1 MIFDAHM
8 HVGEFPLFDVSL
20 DREGLEALMRE
31 HDYGGGVVFHPDNA
45 HAAEVVE
52 AVDGAWGLF
61 WANPRMPGFLDEARA
76 YLDHP
81 RFLGVKLHPLLDGYH
96 PNDPMVHPI
105 IELLVERGL
114 PVLIHCGHPIFTLP
128 WSIEEAAVGLS
139 RSSRSIL
146 GHMGHGN
153 IVYINALDRRGRA
166 AIPTSTSRRRACRC
180 TPRSARRSSAWA
192 PTGCCTARMRRS
204 ITPRWRF
211 RRCSVSGLSADLV
224 ERVLGDNARR
234 LFRVPDTIPAG
245 PRARPKAGRPLH
257 RALASAPERRV
268 EHAQAFA
275 RRLAARTRA
284 RGRRRPRHR
293 ASR

>member
-96 PNDPMVHPI
+96 PNDPTVHPLY
-105 IELLVERGL
+105 ELLVERGL

-128 WSIEEAAVGLS
+128 WSIEEAAVAFPGLTV
-139 RSSRSIL
+139 IL

-153 IVYINALDRRGRA
+153 IVYINGSIDVAERNPNVYLETSGMPMHTKILEAVRRVGPDRVLYG
-166 AIPTSTSRRRACRC
+166 SD
-180 TPRSARRSSAWA
+180 A
-192 PTGCCTARMRRS
+192 PFHHPSVEIQKVM
-204 ITPRWRF
+204 
-211 RRCSVSGLSADLV
+211 VSGLSADLV

-234 LFRVPDTIPAG
+234 LFRVPDNDPGRPTGAAEG
-245 PRARPKAGRPLH
+245 RASVASRAR
-257 RALASAPERRV
+257 E
-268 EHAQAFA
+268 
-275 RRLAARTRA
+275 RA
-284 RGRRRPRHR
+284 REE
-293 ASR
+293 S